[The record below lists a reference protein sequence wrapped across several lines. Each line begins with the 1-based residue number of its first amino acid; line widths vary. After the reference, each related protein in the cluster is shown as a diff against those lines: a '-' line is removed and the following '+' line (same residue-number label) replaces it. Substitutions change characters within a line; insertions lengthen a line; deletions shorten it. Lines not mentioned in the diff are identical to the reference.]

1 MINWIRENA
10 GLASFLGSLIFII
23 STVAVS
29 YHQLSGLIE
38 SQPAIQSHVHDSAR
52 HVDLARDAEEHK
64 RLLDRVEKL
73 EERLN
78 WMESRR
84 GWNRGRNQNDFRRTR

>member
-10 GLASFLGSLIFII
+10 GLASFLGSIIFVI

-38 SQPAIQSHVHDSAR
+38 SQPAIQSHIHDSTR
-52 HVDLARDAEEHK
+52 HLDPVRDPEERK
-64 RLLDRVEKL
+64 RLLDRIEKL

-78 WMESRR
+78 RMESRQA
-84 GWNRGRNQNDFRRTR
+84 GMWRGRQRERSR